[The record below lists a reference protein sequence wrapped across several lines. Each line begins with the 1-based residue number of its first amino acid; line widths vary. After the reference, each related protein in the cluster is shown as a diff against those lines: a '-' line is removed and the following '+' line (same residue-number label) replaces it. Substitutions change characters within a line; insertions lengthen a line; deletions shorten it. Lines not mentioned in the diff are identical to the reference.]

1 MTNFSSFSPFLVDL
15 HSVWETL
22 KNLQI
27 ISSYSTLCIFFA
39 KVKFRQG
46 NFIFSLKT
54 LVKGT
59 KAADNAHFQSFGAIF
74 EGLETSIGIFKKI

>member
-1 MTNFSSFSPFLVDL
+1 MTNFGNFSPFLVDL
-15 HSVWETL
+15 HLVWETL

-39 KVKFRQG
+39 KVKFRLG

-59 KAADNAHFQSFGAIF
+59 NTADNAHFQSFGAIF
-74 EGLETSIGIFKKI
+74 EGLETSIGNSEKI